1 MAPICQEGSF
11 SGLSSQVAVERI
23 AEVEARSAGLRKEL
37 GLIDLVLMQILYV
50 VGSSWVGTAAKLGSS
65 HTVFWLLAIALYYL
79 PQAWVVIYLSRLM
92 PLEGGVYQWTTIAL
106 GKFAGFMV
114 AWNLWAY
121 AILII
126 ATFGVTIA
134 TNASYLLTGGTASLS
149 KLWWYTPIVSTLSL
163 LFVTGIAILGLRIG
177 RWVQDVGGV
186 AQVLT
191 FAALLIVPLV
201 AVGLRHPVSYHPL
214 DVSAPA
220 FTPYSLNIFGK
231 MALGALSGF
240 EYVAIM
246 AGESRSPA
254 RTIGRSV
261 LLAAPVIALMFI
273 LGTNSVIALVPSDR
287 IDLVSP
293 IPQTLSIGF
302 AGMGIARLIVPALI
316 LLLVLRQVGVVTMVF
331 NGTTRLPLVA
341 GWDNLL
347 PAWFTQLHPRFR
359 TPVNSILFVSAIT
372 IALTLVGQA
381 GVGVQEAFQLLEN
394 AAGIFYALTYVALFA
409 IPIFGVAN
417 LARRPSRLLRVAAM
431 CGFAMSLLYSTL
443 SVFPIIDVASW
454 HIFAAKIIVV
464 IVGANLL
471 GIAIYRAGKMRTR

>member
-1 MAPICQEGSF
+1 
-11 SGLSSQVAVERI
+11 LNSQSALERT
-23 AEVEARSAGLRKEL
+23 AQVEARSAGLRKEL
-37 GLIDLVLMQILYV
+37 GLVDLVLMQILYV
-50 VGSSWVGTAAKLGSS
+50 VGSSWVGTAAKLGTS
-65 HTVFWLLAIALYYL
+65 HTVFWLLAIASFYL
-79 PQAWVVIYLSRLM
+79 PQAAVVIFLSRMM

-121 AILII
+121 AVLII

-134 TNASYLLTGGTASLS
+134 TNASYLLTGNSASLS
-149 KLWWYTPIVSTLSL
+149 QVWWYTPLVSVSSL
-163 LFVTGIAILGLRIG
+163 LFVTGISVLGLHIG
-177 RWVQDVGGV
+177 RWVQDVGGI
-186 AQVLT
+186 AHVLT
-191 FAALLIVPLV
+191 FAALLIVPLIALSHGTHV
-201 AVGLRHPVSYHPL
+201 AYHPL
-214 DVSAPA
+214 AVSAPA

-231 MALGALSGF
+231 MAVGALSGF

-246 AGESRSPA
+246 AGESRSPG

-261 LLAAPVIALMFI
+261 LIAAPVIALMFI
-273 LGTNSVIALVPSDR
+273 LGTNSVLALVPTNR

-316 LLLVLRQVGVVTMVF
+316 MLLLLRQIGVVTMVF
-331 NGTTRLPLVA
+331 NGNTRLPLVA

-347 PAWFTQLHPRFR
+347 PAWFTRLHPRFR

-372 IALTLVGQA
+372 IALSLAGQA

-394 AAGIFYALTYVALFA
+394 AAGIFYALTYLALFA
-409 IPIFGVAN
+409 IPIFGAAA
-417 LARRPSRLLRVAAM
+417 LARRPSRLLRIAAM
-431 CGFAMSLLYSTL
+431 CGFAVTLLYSTL

-454 HIFAAKIIVV
+454 QIFAAKIIVV

-471 GIAIYRAGKMRTR
+471 GVAIFAAGQRRAAPASNA